1 MKASH
6 RSSPSL
12 DPVQSA
18 RLMRR
23 ATYASTSVAVLLIV
37 AKALA
42 WNLSDSVSMLATLI
56 DSSLDALAS
65 LVNLLAVRHALT
77 PADREHRFGHG
88 KAEALAG
95 LAQATFIT
103 GSALFLL
110 VESARRVVDPVA
122 PQAHGLGIGV
132 MVFSIAATLLLLAYQ
147 RHVVRQTGSTA
158 ISADALHYRT
168 DLLVNASVILALWLS
183 LQGWPGFDALF
194 AIGIALYILYS
205 AWEIVK
211 QAFDHLMDRELPDD
225 ERDRIRQIAVAHP
238 QVRGMHDLRS
248 RRSGTSTFIQLHL
261 ELDDELSLLQAH
273 RISDEVEERLGEVYP
288 GAEII
293 IHIDPLSVVPDES
306 VPEFLRGEPD

>member
-6 RSSPSL
+6 RSPPSL

-23 ATYASTSVAVLLIV
+23 ATYASTSVAVVLIL

-42 WNLSDSVSMLATLI
+42 WNLSDSMSMLATLI

-95 LAQATFIT
+95 LAQAIFIT

-122 PQAHGLGIGV
+122 PQAPTV
-132 MVFSIAATLLLLAYQ
+132 P
-147 RHVVRQTGSTA
+147 
-158 ISADALHYRT
+158 ADAP
-168 DLLVNASVILALWLS
+168 AALR
-183 LQGWPGFDALF
+183 FD
-194 AIGIALYILYS
+194 
-205 AWEIVK
+205 
-211 QAFDHLMDRELPDD
+211 
-225 ERDRIRQIAVAHP
+225 
-238 QVRGMHDLRS
+238 
-248 RRSGTSTFIQLHL
+248 
-261 ELDDELSLLQAH
+261 
-273 RISDEVEERLGEVYP
+273 
-288 GAEII
+288 
-293 IHIDPLSVVPDES
+293 
-306 VPEFLRGEPD
+306 